1 MSYAMVSGGDAL
13 PLPEHVDFDSA
24 LVQLSH
30 VNEALHRSQI
40 MAGSVN
46 PDSMTGEMVE
56 AWKREI
62 EKLTG
67 AVRRVSGMVHA
78 VGQAI
83 DSYKCL
89 YRQTV
94 TDVKG
99 MQEEWDG
106 DMRAFKVIDVLGEG
120 ATDDQKKSLKDKQ
133 FELAGRYNRRIEK
146 LDSEA
151 ETLSKKIESILG
163 DLAPSAGKVGA
174 GAGRRP
180 DHNDLGVALFGGGG
194 ILGAQTMA
202 ANAEADAAD
211 FSRLVSD
218 VDEDGV
224 PTKKALEE
232 MKKKGYLD
240 RLGTDPYFCAAVAAK
255 INPKRMA
262 DLGRKLDA
270 RIAKS
275 TMVTQNRINRERSA
289 RPTWQ
294 GSSAAVRGTGCV
306 GNGCYRF
313 GSSGFGWGS
322 ERHLG
327 DVEGSVRGRRGVHES
342 QVGRR
347 DDGAMAERLPRVH

>member
-89 YRQTV
+89 YRQTI

-133 FELAGRYNRRIEK
+133 FELADRYNRRIEK

-180 DHNDLGVALFGGGG
+180 DRNDLGVALFGGGG

-218 VDEDGV
+218 VDEV
-224 PTKKALEE
+224 VFRRKWALEE
-232 MKKKGYLD
+232 MK
-240 RLGTDPYFCAAVAAK
+240 
-255 INPKRMA
+255 
-262 DLGRKLDA
+262 
-270 RIAKS
+270 
-275 TMVTQNRINRERSA
+275 
-289 RPTWQ
+289 
-294 GSSAAVRGTGCV
+294 
-306 GNGCYRF
+306 
-313 GSSGFGWGS
+313 
-322 ERHLG
+322 
-327 DVEGSVRGRRGVHES
+327 
-342 QVGRR
+342 
-347 DDGAMAERLPRVH
+347 